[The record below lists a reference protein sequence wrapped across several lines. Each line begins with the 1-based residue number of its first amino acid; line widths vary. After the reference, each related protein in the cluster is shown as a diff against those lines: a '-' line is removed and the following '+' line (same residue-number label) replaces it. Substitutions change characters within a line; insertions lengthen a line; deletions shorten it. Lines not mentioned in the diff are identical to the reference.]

1 MKKNK
6 ELQKKE
12 ADQKAKELLDAQ
24 RTAIE
29 SQLSERFGA
38 DYTAWKKQYSPRQL
52 SILTVEDKLAVLRPV
67 GASEVATFS
76 MMVAN
81 SEIGLDKA
89 SEYLLGEL
97 WLAGDMELQEDEDYF
112 ISAMLQLQNV
122 VELKKSNF
130 YRL

>member
-6 ELQKKE
+6 EKQQQEAAEELKAQMEAQKKAVE
-12 ADQKAKELLDAQ
+12 
-24 RTAIE
+24 TAVVT
-29 SQLSERFGA
+29 RFGA
-38 DYTAWKKQYSPRQL
+38 DYDRWKKDFAPRQL
-52 SILTVEDKLAVLRPV
+52 NILTVEDKLAVLRPV

-81 SEIGLDKA
+81 PEIGLDKA

-97 WLAGDMELQEDEDYF
+97 WLGGDMELQEDEDYF

>member
-1 MKKNK
+1 MKKDK

-12 ADQKAKELLDAQ
+12 AENKAKQAFEAQ
-24 RTAIE
+24 RAAVE
-29 SQLSERFGA
+29 AKLMERFGA
-38 DYTAWKKQYSPRQL
+38 DYTAWKKQYAPRQL

-81 SEIGLDKA
+81 PEIGLDKA
-89 SEYLLGEL
+89 SEYLLAEL
-97 WLAGDMELQEDEDYF
+97 WLGGDMELQEDEDYF